1 MTRVDKTKRFSDLGL
16 GPEVFLFLL
25 LSCTFHGAHCDLV
38 VSPAGHTVV
47 NAEAGRNVTLAV
59 SFSGAPDPFV
69 AWFMKD
75 VSIVTW
81 NIGLTPPNIAENKSK
96 VLRLEPKGSLTF
108 VNVTLEYSS
117 NYTFEITKSGLKQ
130 ASTTFT
136 LNVFEI
142 IQHVSLRSEP
152 DLAIEGTDRFSL
164 NYNMSQGV
172 VQQQTWLFNGM
183 EIQTNSHYSVQ
194 DKSLVILRPTR
205 SDTGQYSVFLT
216 NPLGSVTTHINVT
229 VLYGPEEPI
238 IQARPAWPFYVS
250 GDSLL
255 LSCWAKGSPKPTV
268 EWIFGGQNISR
279 SGILNLT
286 NVKTSQGGNYT
297 CMLLNELTKNQSQIS
312 FTLDVYERP
321 SGNPLCSVQSVN
333 NNVDLQYHCQWSG
346 GTPQAR
352 LYFPALDNS
361 KSGLGNLSVPVNASE
376 NLDGRTITCLIEH
389 PIEKN
394 KCNITASN
402 PVKFLPTVRTT
413 VSFEGKI
420 VVSIHCVSEAS
431 PSAVVSW
438 SRGSEAVTK
447 GTTHQISSDTTQLQ
461 IRDYN
466 VSNFLLQNY
475 TCTCK
480 NPLGS
485 QRREIQLRGP
495 FISDSSLFP
504 NQDGTILTLTWEVPP
519 YSVVTGFDIQM
530 KGPDLQSKRRYDN
543 QTKGN
548 SNGFQTIQQKPG
560 SARIADVFDLD
571 PKLTYR
577 FQVIPKALMTE
588 GEPSEVHRIGPGEGL
603 SGPAIAGIA
612 AGIPCSLLFLL
623 LLALLI
629 FLCVYCH
636 KNRSRQTRYPVSR
649 AVEKAIP
656 TQTDSTP
663 NILLTGGLKAPPDY
677 NRFQQT
683 PSERSVALPSF
694 VPPPPVRVATT
705 V

>member
-1 MTRVDKTKRFSDLGL
+1 MTKVDKTKRFS
-16 GPEVFLFLL
+16 EVFLFLL
-25 LSCTFHGAHCDLV
+25 LSCTFQGTHCELV
-38 VSPAGHTVV
+38 LSPTGHTVV
-47 NAEAGRNVTLAV
+47 NAEVGRNVTLAV
-59 SFSGAPDPFV
+59 SFSGATDPVV

-75 VSIVTW
+75 VPVITW
-81 NIGLTPPNIAENKSK
+81 TFGSSPIIDGKKTN
-96 VLRLEPKGSLTF
+96 VLRLEPNGSLTF
-108 VNVTLEYSS
+108 VNVSLEFSS
-117 NYTFEITKSGLKQ
+117 NYTFEITKAGLKQ
-130 ASTTFT
+130 VSTTFT

-142 IQHVSLRSEP
+142 IQNVTLRSEP
-152 DLAIEGTDRFSL
+152 DLVIEGTDRFMLEYS
-164 NYNMSQGV
+164 MSQGV
-172 VQQQTWLFNGM
+172 VQQQTWFYNGR
-183 EIQTNSHYSVQ
+183 EIQTNSNNSK

-216 NPLGSVTTHINVT
+216 NPFGSVTTYMNVT
-229 VLYGPEEPI
+229 VLYGPEDPK
-238 IQARPAWPFYVS
+238 IQARPAQPFYVS

-255 LSCWAKGSPKPTV
+255 LSCLGEGSPKPSI

-279 SGILNLT
+279 SAILNLT
-286 NVKTSQGGNYT
+286 NVKTGQGGDYT

-321 SGNPLCSVQSVN
+321 SENPLCSVQSVN

-352 LYFPALDNS
+352 LFFPELDNS
-361 KSGLGNLSVPVNASE
+361 KSGLGNLSLTVNASE
-376 NLDGRTITCLIEH
+376 NLDGRTFMCLTEH

-394 KCNITASN
+394 KCNITASS
-402 PVKFLPTVRTT
+402 PLKFLPTVQTT
-413 VSFEGKI
+413 VNFAGKI

-431 PSAVVSW
+431 PSAVVLW
-438 SRGSEAVTK
+438 SRGSEAVTN

-480 NPLGS
+480 NPLGG

-495 FISDSSLFP
+495 SISNSNLFP

-530 KGPDLQSKRRYDN
+530 KGPDLQSKNRYDA
-543 QTKGN
+543 QSKGK
-548 SNGFQTIQQKPG
+548 SNGFQTIQWKPG
-560 SARIADVFDLD
+560 SARSADIFDLN

-577 FQVIPKALMTE
+577 FQVIPKALRTD

-603 SGPAIAGIA
+603 SGPAIAGLA

-623 LLALLI
+623 LLAFFI
-629 FLCVYCH
+629 YRCVHYH

-663 NILLTGGLKAPPDY
+663 HNLLTGGLKAPPDY
-677 NRFQQT
+677 NRFQQA
-683 PSERSVALPSF
+683 PSERSVDLPSF